1 MGTITLRSIAI
12 YTNVISVH
20 LETHT
25 QLCQYWQ
32 NLALKKATHW
42 AALFNPHSVKT

>member
-1 MGTITLRSIAI
+1 MGTITERSIGI
-12 YTNVISVH
+12 YTNVMIVYFK
-20 LETHT
+20 THT

-42 AALFNPHSVKT
+42 AALFNQYSKTA